1 MKCNASTTE
10 YHRSYDRKTKAMI
23 SVGAG
28 GMSALFGSGLL
39 YANPSWTIALLLLG
53 VSLTVALTCF
63 VVPWCATQTES
74 TTE

>member
-1 MKCNASTTE
+1 
-10 YHRSYDRKTKAMI
+10 MI